1 MKHISILRLL
11 AGGLIFTTASC
22 SLDYDPVDMY
32 SDVTEGVQKE
42 EDKGVVFK
50 DKAAVEAHL
59 QTLYDQMRDR
69 QEHWYQDM
77 FLIGDT
83 HSDNAYAGTRSGAP
97 QYFESNT
104 IPSTIAPLQRGWN
117 RFMEDI
123 ARANK
128 LICNIDAV
136 TDASLTVQERESY
149 KAQAKIF
156 RAMIYFDMVRNWGRI
171 PIVITEAGDITFL
184 HRIRKRK
191 FTGKLRKICWR
202 LFLLHRIITRKTR
215 HVSVSQW
222 HVLCW
227 RRFMLRNL

>member
-1 MKHISILRLL
+1 
-11 AGGLIFTTASC
+11 
-22 SLDYDPVDMY
+22 MY

-50 DKAAVEAHL
+50 DKAAVEAPL

-136 TDASLTVQERESY
+136 TDASLTVQEPG
-149 KAQAKIF
+149 I
-156 RAMIYFDMVRNWGRI
+156 
-171 PIVITEAGDITFL
+171 L
-184 HRIRKRK
+184 
-191 FTGKLRKICWR
+191 
-202 LFLLHRIITRKTR
+202 
-215 HVSVSQW
+215 
-222 HVLCW
+222 
-227 RRFMLRNL
+227 

>member
-1 MKHISILRLL
+1 
-11 AGGLIFTTASC
+11 
-22 SLDYDPVDMY
+22 MY

-171 PIVITEAGDITFL
+171 PIVITEAGDITSDTGEQLIRFF
-184 HRIRKRK
+184 HRG
-191 FTGKLRKICWR
+191 F
-202 LFLLHRIITRKTR
+202 
-215 HVSVSQW
+215 
-222 HVLCW
+222 
-227 RRFMLRNL
+227 